1 MKGVKAK
8 LLKKLQYPLE
18 KAIDRIT
25 FFQETLSVL
34 PEHPEYTFTR
44 LLKVRGNNFFLSI
57 YEMSSEF
64 SDLNIEIHEI
74 QDYMY
79 AHIFPLL
86 KEEAEKNQL
95 SVEFSYDS
103 SIFPAPIIIS
113 VDKEI
118 VGLMD
123 VYMHQFIFYLP
134 DDIQKER
141 SMLQDINKD
150 MLSLTDD
157 LTKYEG
163 YMKDPLEYGNSN
175 WEKTKIIFRQKKTL
189 KTLETKKD
197 ELMRLNLQQEQAKI
211 AQQVK
216 LEHLENN
223 FKENQWKL
231 YQFAK
236 RFVVHYGYSVE
247 EE

>member
-1 MKGVKAK
+1 MKGVKEK

-18 KAIDRIT
+18 KAIERIT
-25 FFQETLSVL
+25 FFHETLSAL

-44 LLKVRGNNFFLSI
+44 LLKESGNNFFLSI
-57 YEMSSEF
+57 YEKSSEF
-64 SDLNIEIHEI
+64 SDLNPEIHEM

-79 AHIFPLL
+79 EHIFPLL
-86 KEEAEKNQL
+86 KEEAEKNEL

-103 SIFPAPIIIS
+103 SIFPAPIILS

-134 DDIQKER
+134 DDIKKER
-141 SMLQDINKD
+141 SMLHQINKD
-150 MLSLTDD
+150 MLSLNDE
-157 LTKYEG
+157 LAKYEG
-163 YMKDPLEYGNSN
+163 YIKDPLEYGESN

-189 KTLETKKD
+189 KTLGTKKD
-197 ELMRLNLQQEQAKI
+197 EMMHLNLQQEQAKI

-223 FKENQWKL
+223 FKENQWRL

-236 RFVVHYGYSVE
+236 RFIVHYGYSVE